1 MIEATSGGG
10 QHPVVRIKHTPGYR
24 FQIQIAHQILGL
36 STKASAEAATFFAA
50 LAAKAMDSA
59 ELVQF
64 SKYVFPSVREMAGK
78 EADARI
84 QDLRNKLYLGFE
96 ADINNL
102 DPEHRHTAWSAY
114 NAYTDILDHDRP
126 TRKGTDRTHWSWYGP
141 GQDKC
146 LRAIGWFKNFI
157 GYHTLPEVE
166 TVVADMEDGEG
177 V

>member
-1 MIEATSGGG
+1 M
-10 QHPVVRIKHTPGYR
+10 RIKHTPGYR

-78 EADARI
+78 DADARI
-84 QDLRNKLYLGFE
+84 QDLRNKLCLGFE

-114 NAYTDILDHDRP
+114 NAYTDLLDHDKPSR
-126 TRKGTDRTHWSWYGP
+126 RGVDRQNWSWYGP
-141 GQDKC
+141 GQGKR
-146 LRAIGWFKNFI
+146 LRAISWFKNFI
-157 GYHTLPEVE
+157 GYKPLPEPE
-166 TVVADMEDGEG
+166 MMVVDEKVDDCE
-177 V
+177 